1 MSSPRV
7 VLGAVALALSTAA
20 LAGTRRLDVE
30 TYRDKVHGGWLGKN
44 IGVLY
49 GEPTEF
55 GIQWPKPGEPHKIT
69 WRGKELT
76 LENTADWF
84 VKPNGAH
91 DQDDCYIELI
101 TLEGFEKFGLALT
114 QRQVAEL
121 WQLNRPAIWCAN
133 AAAFNNF
140 HNFAI
145 WPPLSGHPAFSGN
158 TTDIDAQI
166 EVDLMGLISPGMPNT
181 CEKWARFQAGI
192 TNFGEGTYA
201 AVFIA
206 QCYSAAFFDDDIR
219 STLQTALKKVPA
231 ESLYASMVRDLLEW
245 HAAKMDWRDA
255 RQAYAKKYPQ
265 AHGIHA
271 VANSACVILGLL
283 WGEKD
288 HTRTLQIST
297 LAGWDSDCNPSTA
310 AGILGCVI
318 GAKATPDKWK
328 EPLKDSYR
336 NTTVKFYKNPTPISE
351 LAARMAAVGEKA
363 ILAAGGKVVEEG
375 GKSFYEIPIEE
386 PAPPVVDKATPEEI
400 KAIRKEVL
408 TKAMATLRSPSVA
421 AKVTEEPEQRVRQA
435 VAETDEAMRQIQ
447 RVCQLDRTLMDD
459 SVVASVSQLI
469 NSSWPNLAFRAA
481 MILVERDDPRAMH
494 VLSRIIGLEKA
505 PERLLAIAAF
515 GRYAK
520 DETCAKVLLDAFE
533 KESDKKGAAARAC
546 LKALRGA
553 PAPIL
558 LKVADMADKMEP
570 ALRSALRGEL
580 NELRKGAAPEVAAR
594 FADLS
599 VKQVFEKW
607 SRDWTVVDLGPDMSP
622 GIRAEYLAKAN
633 VLMTHP
639 LDRANA
645 CYLTRT
651 VELAAEKKHRL
662 EFAVAS
668 HDAAGA
674 DWELRVLVNGKELLR
689 KTIGPVDGKPAW
701 QPITVDLTPYAGQ
714 KVTLRLENAP
724 NGWSWEGGYWT
735 VPTLASE

>member
-1 MSSPRV
+1 MRR
-7 VLGAVALALSTAA
+7 LAGVACVLALLPPFAS
-20 LAGTRRLDVE
+20 LAGTRRLGVDV
-30 TYRDKVHGGWLGKN
+30 YRDRVHGGWLGQN
-44 IGVLY
+44 VGVLY

-55 GIQWPKPGEPHKIT
+55 GIQWSRPGEPHKIT
-69 WRGKELT
+69 WRGRELT
-76 LENTADWF
+76 MEDTTDWF

-121 WQLNRPAIWCAN
+121 WQLNKPAIWCAN

-145 WPPLSGHPAFSGN
+145 APPLSGHPAFSNN

-201 AVFIA
+201 AVFVA

-219 STLQTALKKVPA
+219 SIVQTALKKVPA
-231 ESLYASMVRDLLEW
+231 ESLYASMVRDMLEW

-271 VANSACVILGLL
+271 VANSACVLLGLL

-288 HTRTLQIST
+288 YTKTLQIST

-318 GAKATPDKWK
+318 GAKATPDRWK
-328 EPLKDSYR
+328 EPLRDSYR

-351 LAARMAAVGEKA
+351 LAAKMAAVGEKV

-386 PAPPVVDKATPEEI
+386 SAPPVVDKATPEEI
-400 KAIRKEVL
+400 KAIRSEVL
-408 TKAMATLRSPSVA
+408 AKALTGLRDKA
-421 AKVTEEPEQRVRQA
+421 ASEDAKDEGLRRVQRVA
-435 VAETDEAMRQIQ
+435 
-447 RVCQLDRTLMDD
+447 QLDKSLLDEGAVTMI
-459 SVVASVSQLI
+459 AEFM
-469 NSSWPNLAFRAA
+469 NSATAPRALRAA
-481 MILVERDDPRAMH
+481 LILGERGDPSAVPILARLVGEAGAPN
-494 VLSRIIGLEKA
+494 RIE
-505 PERLLAIAAF
+505 AIAAL

-520 DETCAKVLLDAFE
+520 EEANARVLLDAFE
-533 KESDKKGAAARAC
+533 KEADRKSAAARAC

-570 ALRSALRGEL
+570 SLRAALRGEL
-580 NELRKGAAPEVAAR
+580 NELRKGAAPEAAAR

-599 VKQVFEKW
+599 VKQVFDRWCK
-607 SRDWTVVDLGPDMSP
+607 DWTVVDLGPDMGP
-622 GIRAEYLAKAN
+622 GVRAEYLGKTN

-639 LDRANA
+639 LDRGNA
-645 CYLTRT
+645 CHLTRT
-651 VELAAEKKHRL
+651 VELAAGKKHRL
-662 EFAVAS
+662 EFAVAN
-668 HDAAGA
+668 HDATGA
-674 DWELRVLVNGKELLR
+674 DWELRVLINDKEALK
-689 KTIGPVDGKPAW
+689 KTVGSADGKAAW
-701 QPITVDLTPYAGQ
+701 QPISVDLTPYAGQ
-714 KVTLRLENAP
+714 KVTLRLENAA
-724 NGWSWEGGYWT
+724 NGWSWEAGYWT
-735 VPTLASE
+735 VPNLASE